1 MIDIHC
7 HLLNEVDDGS
17 ESIEQSLE
25 ALRLAEEAGFTD
37 IILTPHYIKGYY
49 DNSIENTKEKIKNLK
64 QLKNAINFFIIVKI
78 NKDIYKF

>member
-25 ALRLAEEAGFTD
+25 ALRLAEDRKSTR
-37 IILTPHYIKGYY
+37 L
-49 DNSIENTKEKIKNLK
+49 NSSH
-64 QLKNAINFFIIVKI
+64 
-78 NKDIYKF
+78 